1 MNAFTLELSC
11 GLRNINDVQ
20 STIQRIQWEKL
31 LENATQFG
39 GPQHVYPLRNSFQ
52 RTSCIEINSFSNGRY
67 YLVGTDNGSVAL
79 WQFDAA
85 IVNETEN
92 SNGSTQR
99 RLINRRVKVCKGK
112 TPTNANRSNITTIT
126 RNQPSNYT
134 NNINNDNSRL
144 VHSFETKYN
153 KFRLYRG
160 NGGVSSMGSASSKQ
174 VGNNINQSSP
184 SQSLQHH
191 QYGITCM
198 KWYGNDDGM
207 FFTASHD
214 KTIKIWDT
222 NTFSAVQDIEFNYEV
237 HYLDSIPSERN
248 CIFVASDDY
257 YPRMIDLRSMNLGVT
272 IFGKSSKNSK
282 ITTMKSEI
290 LACKCNPIK
299 DHIVASS
306 DNDGRIKLWDL
317 RMRNQ
322 LLMEL
327 QHHDSRFNN
336 KAHVKPCNDLTW
348 TEDGKYLIS
357 IGLDGKILKWE
368 PFNTSLLEMVTQIG
382 DTDVSRNKYTKR
394 TSQRLLSR
402 YKYLIVNTDYSE
414 LQIFDT
420 EQNKFWNKIDY
431 PTDLL
436 NEGDGN
442 EGMFCGMSAQTDLS
456 NSTGLRL
463 LVGANS
469 IHSTKSDLRNNI
481 LEFTC

>member
-1 MNAFTLELSC
+1 MNAFTLELTC
-11 GLRNINDVQ
+11 GLRNIDDIQ
-20 STIQRIQWEKL
+20 SIIQRTQWEKL

-39 GPQHVYPLRNSFQ
+39 GPRNVYPLRNSFQ
-52 RTSCIEINSFSNGRY
+52 RTSCIEINSYSNGRY
-67 YLVGTDNGSVAL
+67 YLTGTNDGSVAL
-79 WQFDAA
+79 WQFDTG
-85 IVNETEN
+85 ITNEMEHG
-92 SNGSTQR
+92 NGSTQR
-99 RLINRRVKVCKGK
+99 RLINKRMKECKGK
-112 TPTNANRSNITTIT
+112 APTNATNRNKNTKTGV
-126 RNQPSNYT
+126 QPSTYN
-134 NNINNDNSRL
+134 NNIDSSRL

-153 KFRLYRG
+153 KYRLYRG
-160 NGGVSSMGSASSKQ
+160 NSGDSSMGSTNSKQ
-174 VGNNINQSSP
+174 FENNMNQPLSSH
-184 SQSLQHH
+184 SLKHH

-214 KTIKIWDT
+214 KMIKIWDT
-222 NTFSAVQDIEFNYEV
+222 NTFSVAQDIEFNYDI
-237 HYLDSIPSERN
+237 HQLDSVPSEMN

-282 ITTMKSEI
+282 LTTMNSEI
-290 LACKCNPIK
+290 LSCKCNPMK

-317 RMRNQ
+317 RMRNR

-348 TEDGKYLIS
+348 TEDGKHLIS

-368 PFNTSLLEMVTQIG
+368 PFNIAISNMVTQIG
-382 DTDVSRNKYTKR
+382 DTDVSRNKYKNR
-394 TSQRLLSR
+394 TSQRLLSCN
-402 YKYLIVNTDYSE
+402 KYLIVNTDYSE
-414 LQIFDT
+414 LQIFDIV
-420 EQNKFWNKIDY
+420 QNKFWNKIDY

-436 NEGDGN
+436 NEDDGN
-442 EGMFCGMSAQTDLS
+442 DGMFCGMSAQTDLS
-456 NSTGLRL
+456 NSMGLRL

-469 IHSTKSDLRNNI
+469 VHSTKSDLRNNI